1 MNHTDSTL
9 KIALLILVLCIG
21 PASAEQ
27 PQPQPL
33 TGAYDPETL
42 LLQLEQL
49 VKNRDWKTYGT
60 YLSPGF
66 RFIPYASLWVE
77 YPTMEW
83 DLWGQWRELDFIQEL
98 VAPNHR
104 SSLNLLDNV
113 LDRGL
118 ESHGRAE
125 WDLVYTLVSL
135 EMVFQSRATLSSR
148 KWTTSGICG
157 NGSTPPLRVTP
168 KRGRTCK
175 PPVPCGKPSG
185 DDYFERTRPWA
196 ASC

>member
-1 MNHTDSTL
+1 MNHIVSTSR
-9 KIALLILVLCIG
+9 IALLILVLCVG
-21 PASAEQ
+21 PASAERPQ

-33 TGAYDPETL
+33 TGAFDPETL

-83 DLWGQWRELDFIQEL
+83 DLWGKHRELDFIQEM
-98 VAPNHR
+98 VAPHHR
-104 SSLNLLDNV
+104 ASLNLLDNV
-113 LDRGL
+113 LDPGL

-125 WDLVYTLVSL
+125 WDLVYTLVSRG
-135 EMVFQSRATLSSR
+135 MVFQSRAIFVFEEVDNLWYLREWVDTTIENDPESGADLQ
-148 KWTTSGICG
+148 TSG
-157 NGSTPPLRVTP
+157 SLREALS
-168 KRGRTCK
+168 R
-175 PPVPCGKPSG
+175 
-185 DDYFERTRPWA
+185 
-196 ASC
+196 